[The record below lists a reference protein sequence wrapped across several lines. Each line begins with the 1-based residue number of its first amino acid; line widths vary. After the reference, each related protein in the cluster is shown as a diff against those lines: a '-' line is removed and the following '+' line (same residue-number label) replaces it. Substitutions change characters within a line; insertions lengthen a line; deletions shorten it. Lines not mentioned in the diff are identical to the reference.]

1 MSGSSFFQ
9 PSPPDV
15 AVEIDATHV
24 AAARMTWRGASGT
37 VTSHVVEALPSG
49 AVVPSLASVNLTDAA
64 AVGRVISQALT
75 RLGGRAS
82 RVALVIPDTAAKV
95 SLIRFEKVPP
105 TRADLAELVRWQV
118 RKSAPFPI
126 DQAIVGF
133 TPGAKPADGGQE
145 YLVTVARADIVQ
157 QYEDACARAGVHA
170 GLVDIATSS
179 VINGVL
185 AGGSA
190 PTGDWL
196 LVHATDAYT
205 TLAVIRAG
213 DVIFFRNRERDSE
226 GTLADVVHQTAMYYE
241 DRLQGA
247 GFTRVM
253 LAGGAVHGVEAIRQS
268 LEQRLDVRIESV
280 AQPDLAAL
288 TGILVRERKAA

>member
-1 MSGSSFFQ
+1 MSGRSLFQ

-15 AVEIDATHV
+15 GLEIDATHV
-24 AAARMTWRGASGT
+24 AAARMAWRGATGT
-37 VTSHVVEALPSG
+37 VTNHVSEPLPPG
-49 AVVPSLASVNLTDAA
+49 AVVPSLASMNITDPAV
-64 AVGRVISQALT
+64 VGRVLTQALA

-105 TRADLAELVRWQV
+105 TTADLAELVRWQV

-126 DQAIVGF
+126 EQAVVSF
-133 TPGAKPADGGQE
+133 TPGAKPAEGGQE
-145 YLVTVARADIVQ
+145 YLVTVARGDIIQ

-170 GLVDIATSS
+170 GLIDIATSS
-179 VINGVL
+179 VINAVL
-185 AGGSA
+185 TGGSA

-205 TLAVIRAG
+205 TLAVIRGG

-241 DRLQGA
+241 DRLHGA
-247 GFTRVM
+247 GFSRVL
-253 LAGGAVHGVEAIRQS
+253 LAGGAVQGVDAIRHS

-280 AQPDLAAL
+280 TQPELAAL
-288 TGILVRERKAA
+288 TGILGRERKAA